1 MLVDFKYCRD
11 ILVIA
16 TKKGN
21 DKYMFYFDPTYII
34 ILPALIFSIWASA
47 RVNSTFKKYNTVHN
61 SKGYTGAMAAQA
73 VLNANGLSGV
83 RIERVRGHLSDHYD
97 PRDNVIRLSDSVYNS
112 TSAAAIGVACH
123 EAGHA
128 VQHAEGYLPI
138 KIRSALVPITNIG
151 SQIGIWLFFIGILLT
166 ALSSA
171 LVIVAYIGVALFSL
185 TALFQ
190 LVTLPTE
197 YNASSRA
204 MKAIEQTGVLSD
216 DEQSAARK
224 VLSAAALTYVA
235 ALAVSLSQLFRLL
248 LILGN
253 TRRRD

>member
-1 MLVDFKYCRD
+1 MIYLIQNNERNNP
-11 ILVIA
+11 I
-16 TKKGN
+16 
-21 DKYMFYFDPTYII
+21 MFYFDPTYII
-34 ILPALIFSIWASA
+34 ILPALIFSLWASA
-47 RVNSTFKKYNTVHN
+47 RVNSTFKKYSTVYN
-61 SKGYTGAMAAQA
+61 SRGYTGAMAARA
-73 VLNANGLSGV
+73 VLNANGLGNV
-83 RIERVRGHLSDHYD
+83 RIEHVSGHLSDHYD

-112 TSAAAIGVACH
+112 TSAAAVGVACH

-128 VQHAEGYLPI
+128 VQHAEGYIPI
-138 KIRSALVPITNIG
+138 KIRQALVPVTNIG

-166 ALSSA
+166 AFSSSM
-171 LVIVAYIGVALFSL
+171 VILAYIGVALFSL

-197 YNASSRA
+197 YNASRRA
-204 MKAIEQTGVLSD
+204 LNAIEQTGILSN
-216 DEQSAARK
+216 DERDSAAK
-224 VLSAAALTYVA
+224 VLNAAALTYVA

>member
-1 MLVDFKYCRD
+1 MVDFKYYRD

-16 TKKGN
+16 TKKGIKE
-21 DKYMFYFDPTYII
+21 DMFYFDPTYII
-34 ILPALIFSIWASA
+34 ILPALIFSLWASA
-47 RVNSTFKKYNTVHN
+47 RVNTTFKKYSAVHN
-61 SKGYTGAMAAQA
+61 SRGYTGAMAAQA

-83 RIERVRGHLSDHYD
+83 RIERIRGHLSDHYD
-97 PRDNVIRLSDSVYNS
+97 PRDNVIRLSDSVYSS

-171 LVIVAYIGVALFSL
+171 LVIVAYIGVALFSF

-216 DEQSAARK
+216 DEQSAAGK